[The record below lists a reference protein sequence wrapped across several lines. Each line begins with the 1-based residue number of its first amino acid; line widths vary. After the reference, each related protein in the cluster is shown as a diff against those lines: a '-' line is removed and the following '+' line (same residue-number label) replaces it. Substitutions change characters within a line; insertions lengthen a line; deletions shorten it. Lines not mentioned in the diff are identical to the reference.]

1 MVSFMI
7 DSSIISESYFK
18 SKKLYKL
25 EFQIPPASEV
35 WSLFDSDTVSD
46 INKDIEEGLLES
58 IDSLFKEGRFIM
70 LFDWHRDEELC
81 LDIEDA
87 YLEFV
92 NDKKPSKL
100 LGQWRYVRSAR
111 EVTLEWDVPDWFV
124 NSESQCIVDLDEIR
138 NTVKD
143 WFIYSE

>member
-1 MVSFMI
+1 MI

-70 LFDWHRDEELC
+70 LFDWYRDEELC